1 MRSNELV
8 SFWSMS
14 RGSGPGRSGT
24 MRREDIMSS
33 YRMGKD
39 QVRDYLIKTVPKDSS
54 CLDVGACD
62 GIWSDLLRNHLKMV
76 AVEIFEP
83 NIIQWKLEQK
93 YVEVFNE
100 DIRAFEYEHYD
111 VIIFGDV
118 IEHMTVEDAQSV
130 LAYAYDRA
138 DEIIVAVPY
147 RFKQSAM
154 YGNEYERH
162 IQDDLTHQIFMERYP
177 GFEPLVLFDN
187 YGYYKKVRP

>member
-1 MRSNELV
+1 
-8 SFWSMS
+8 
-14 RGSGPGRSGT
+14 
-24 MRREDIMSS
+24 MSS

-100 DIRAFEYEHYD
+100 DIRAFEYDHYD

-138 DEIIVAVPY
+138 DEIIVAVPFC
-147 RFKQSAM
+147 FKQGEI
-154 YGNEYERH
+154 YGNPYERH
-162 IQDDLTHQIFMERYP
+162 VQDDLTHSLFMKRYK

-187 YGYYKKVRP
+187 YGYYKKVSK